1 MTFFASG
8 ASRPTG
14 PSNALLLAR
23 PSLEELQGKA
33 QWMALLMLAVGIHV
47 LESALPGLGPWFK
60 PGLANII
67 TLVALVM
74 LGPRQAL
81 MLAVA
86 RVIIGAMFIGT
97 LFTPTFIMS
106 LSGALAAALI
116 MLAVWR
122 LIPGIS
128 LIGVSLLGALAH
140 MLVQIITVE
149 ALFIQQSALFYLLP
163 PFLLVAVLTGWL
175 NGVAATYIV
184 ERLQREDHPGN
195 AQDTGNAQEAG
206 STPDTAHA

>member
-1 MTFFASG
+1 MSFFTSG
-8 ASRPTG
+8 DPKPTGTSRPH
-14 PSNALLLAR
+14 SLAR

-74 LGPRQAL
+74 LGPKQAL

-86 RVIIGAMFIGT
+86 RVIIAAMFIGT

-116 MLAVWR
+116 MLAAWR

-140 MLVQIITVE
+140 MLVQFITVE

-184 ERLQREDHPGN
+184 ERLQREAPPEN
-195 AQDTGNAQEAG
+195 MPTTGNAKG
-206 STPDTAHA
+206 TAHA